1 MPPGFSR
8 ARFPFPGRRGF
19 FEASFS
25 SYRPPT
31 LVPDPT
37 ARSSA
42 RPLRPV
48 AIGGLQLAVW
58 TLYGVAYYLTLR
70 PHQPFGDLLWKQT
83 LIATGSGLLLST
95 ALGAL
100 YWTVGLRR
108 RAPLW
113 QGLSIVAGGVAGGLL
128 WYQVKAWGVDWVNPF
143 IAPITGVTALRPGEG
158 SILSSLPAFPIVLLA
173 WSGLYLGL
181 AQWYAQQRQERR
193 LLRADAAAQRAQLRM
208 LRYQLNPHFFFNALN
223 TIGALADENPQRV
236 KTAVRELSG
245 FLRYTLLDDEDLDAP
260 LHDEVAAAE
269 HYLAVEKIRFEDDLQ
284 VTVDLEEAAGRRVV
298 PSFLVLPL
306 VENAVKHGPYTSPM
320 PLCIR
325 LTGTVTDETLV
336 VEVANT
342 GHWRES
348 EASADGTGT
357 GLDNVRRRLEAQ
369 HPDRHRLTVR
379 EDDGWV
385 RVRIEIDTE
394 ALDHNA

>member
-1 MPPGFSR
+1 MS
-8 ARFPFPGRRGF
+8 
-19 FEASFS
+19 
-25 SYRPPT
+25 
-31 LVPDPT
+31 DPT
-37 ARSSA
+37 ARSPGQ
-42 RPLRPV
+42 PLRPV
-48 AIGGLQLAVW
+48 VIGGLQLAVW

-100 YWTVGLRR
+100 YWTIGLRR

-113 QGLSIVAGGVAGGLL
+113 QGLAIVAGGVAGGLL

-158 SILSSLPAFPIVLLA
+158 SILSSLSAFPIVLLA
-173 WSGLYLGL
+173 WSGLYLSL

-223 TIGALADENPQRV
+223 TIAALADENPQRV

-269 HYLAVEKIRFEDDLQ
+269 HYLAVEKIRFEDNLQ

-306 VENAVKHGPYTSPM
+306 VENAVKHGPYTSPT
-320 PLCIR
+320 PLCIE

>member
-1 MPPGFSR
+1 MS
-8 ARFPFPGRRGF
+8 
-19 FEASFS
+19 
-25 SYRPPT
+25 
-31 LVPDPT
+31 DPT
-37 ARSSA
+37 AHSSA

-48 AIGGLQLAVW
+48 TIGGLQLAVW
-58 TLYGVAYYLTLR
+58 ALYGVAYYLTLR

-100 YWTVGLRR
+100 YGTIGLRR

-113 QGLSIVAGGVAGGLL
+113 QGLAIVAGGVAGGLL
-128 WYQVKAWGVDWVNPF
+128 WYQVKAWGIDWVNPF

-158 SILSSLPAFPIVLLA
+158 SILSSLSAFPIVLLA

-284 VTVDLEEAAGRRVV
+284 VTVDLAEAAGRRVV

-325 LTGTVTDETLV
+325 LTGTVTDEALV

-342 GHWRES
+342 GHWREA
-348 EASADGTGT
+348 EASADSTGT

-379 EDDGWV
+379 EDYGWV

-394 ALDHNA
+394 ALDQHA

>member
-1 MPPGFSR
+1 M
-8 ARFPFPGRRGF
+8 
-19 FEASFS
+19 
-25 SYRPPT
+25 
-31 LVPDPT
+31 PDPT
-37 ARSSA
+37 TPARSST

-48 AIGGLQLAVW
+48 AIGGLQVAVW
-58 TLYGVAYYLTLR
+58 GLYGVAYYLTLR
-70 PHQPFGDLLWKQT
+70 PHQPFADLLWKQT
-83 LIATGSGLLLST
+83 LIATGGGLLLST
-95 ALGAL
+95 ALGTL
-100 YWTVGLRR
+100 YWTAGLRR
-108 RAPLW
+108 RTLLW
-113 QGLSIVAGGVAGGLL
+113 QGLAIVAGGVATGLL
-128 WYQVKAWGVDWVNPF
+128 WYQAKTWGVDWVNPF
-143 IAPITGVTALRPGEG
+143 IAPVVGVTALRPGEG
-158 SILSSLPAFPIVLLA
+158 SILSGVAAFPIVMLA

-193 LLRADAAAQRAQLRM
+193 LLRADAEAQRAQLRM

-306 VENAVKHGPYTSPM
+306 VENAVKHGPYTSPT
-320 PLCIR
+320 PLHVR
-325 LTGTVTDETLV
+325 VTGTLTEAALV

-342 GHWRES
+342 GHWREA
-348 EASADGTGT
+348 ASDADGTGT

-369 HPDRHRLTVR
+369 HPDQHRLITR

-385 RVRIEIDTE
+385 RVRIEIDTA
-394 ALDHNA
+394 ALNPHA